1 MRDNEEL
8 AQEIA
13 TLSAHLD
20 AATHRLLECIRSF
33 DETGGWHEQGAIS
46 CAHWLSWRVGWDPG
60 TARERVR
67 VARALGKLPLIDEAL
82 RTGGLS
88 YAKARALTR
97 VANPANEARLLAMA
111 LLATGAQL
119 ERLCR
124 GYRSAIEGEKAP
136 TPEERSVHRRVL
148 PGGMVKLELVLE
160 PEEADLVLR
169 AVDRAREVRAE
180 QPAPCACAPAS
191 PPDRPPLEGGEV
203 GDVSAETPWPSRAD
217 GMVKLAESF
226 LADHH
231 VSGSGG
237 ERFQVMVHL
246 DQEVLDPDGAW
257 SGTLEDG
264 TRVSAETLRRVACD
278 CGLVAVGHDGQ
289 ALNIGRRARSI
300 PPAIRRA
307 LMLRDHGCAFPG
319 CTHTRFLHAHHVEH
333 WLHGGATSL
342 DNLVML
348 CSFHHHQVHEGGWRI
363 TAAADKT
370 FLFHPPG
377 GNPLAAVPPREQ
389 VGSAVGWLRTWA
401 EENDLHFGL
410 ETNMPQWDGKSPDY
424 ELAVSGL
431 LEAGCDVLPTRR
443 PARRFKRGR
452 EVRGA

>member
-1 MRDNEEL
+1 MNTNEAL

-33 DETGGWHEQGAIS
+33 DQSGGWQEQGASS

-67 VARALGKLPLIDEAL
+67 VARALGELPLIDEAL

-97 VANPANEARLLAMA
+97 VATPANETRLLSMA

-124 GYRSAIEGEKAP
+124 GYRAAVEGEKAP
-136 TPEERSVHRRVL
+136 APEERSVHRRLL
-148 PGGMVKLELVLE
+148 PGGRVKLELVLE
-160 PEEADLVLR
+160 ADEADLVLR

-180 QPAPCACAPAS
+180 QAVPPC
-191 PPDRPPLEGGEV
+191 GGDE
-203 GDVSAETPWPSRAD
+203 VSAETPWPSRAD

-246 DQEVLDPDGAW
+246 DQEVLEPDGAW

-278 CGLVAVGHDGQ
+278 CGLVAVGHDGE
-289 ALNIGRRARSI
+289 ALTIGRRARSI

-307 LMLRDHGCAFPG
+307 LRLRDHGCAFPG
-319 CTHTRFLHAHHVEH
+319 CTHTRFLHAHHLRH
-333 WLHGGATSL
+333 WLHGGDTSL

-348 CSFHHHQVHEGGWRI
+348 CSFHHHLVHEGGWRI
-363 TAAADKT
+363 TADADKT
-370 FLFHPPG
+370 FLFHPAG
-377 GNPLAAVPPREQ
+377 GSPLAAVPPREH
-389 VGSAVGWLRTWA
+389 VGSSVEWLRDWA
-401 EENDLHFGL
+401 EENDLDLGP
-410 ETNMPQWDGKSPDY
+410 ETNAPRWDGKSPDY
-424 ELAVSGL
+424 EWAVSEL
-431 LEAGCDVLPTRR
+431 LEAG
-443 PARRFKRGR
+443 
-452 EVRGA
+452 

>member
-1 MRDNEEL
+1 MNNTEEL

-33 DETGGWHEQGAIS
+33 DESGGWHEQGAIS
-46 CAHWLSWRVGWDPG
+46 CAQWLSWRVGWDPG

-67 VARALGKLPLIDEAL
+67 VARALGTLPLIDEAL
-82 RTGGLS
+82 RRADLS
-88 YAKARALTR
+88 YAKVRAFTR
-97 VANPANEARLLAMA
+97 VATPANEDRLLAMA
-111 LLATGAQL
+111 LVATGAQL

-124 GYRSAIEGEKAP
+124 GYRTVAEGRKAP
-136 TPEERSVHRRVL
+136 APEERSVRRRLL

-160 PEEADLVLR
+160 ADEADLVVQ

-180 QPAPCACAPAS
+180 QAA
-191 PPDRPPLEGGEV
+191 PPLEG
-203 GDVSAETPWPSRAD
+203 GDVSAETSWPSRAD

-246 DQEVLDPDGAW
+246 DQDVLDPDGAW
-257 SGTLEDG
+257 SSGTLEDG
-264 TRVSAETLRRVACD
+264 THVSAETLRRVACD

-319 CTHTRFLHAHHVEH
+319 CTRGSPSAMPWRGCATGPRRTTCTWAPRPTCL
-333 WLHGGATSL
+333 GGTERARITSL
-342 DNLVML
+342 
-348 CSFHHHQVHEGGWRI
+348 R
-363 TAAADKT
+363 
-370 FLFHPPG
+370 
-377 GNPLAAVPPREQ
+377 
-389 VGSAVGWLRTWA
+389 
-401 EENDLHFGL
+401 
-410 ETNMPQWDGKSPDY
+410 
-424 ELAVSGL
+424 
-431 LEAGCDVLPTRR
+431 
-443 PARRFKRGR
+443 
-452 EVRGA
+452 